1 MSVRV
6 RIGGKT
12 AVLAGGRWRAA
23 DQLLQELLNDHMAS
37 LELPAHHPPAD
48 LERAAAQAAV
58 RDLGAVVNGKQS
70 APEAGS
76 RHTDS
81 AVY

>member
-1 MSVRV
+1 MLV
-6 RIGGKT
+6 
-12 AVLAGGRWRAA
+12 GGRWRAT
-23 DQLLQELLNDHMAS
+23 DQLMQELLNDHMAS

-58 RDLGAVVNGKQS
+58 RDLGAVVTRKQF
-70 APEAGS
+70 APKAGS
-76 RHTDS
+76 RHAGS